1 MIDRTLTKR
10 IDSLSEDFK
19 ILLVTGARQVGKTT
33 ILKSLLT
40 PGRKYITLDNK
51 IARELAQSDPE
62 AFFIMNPLPC
72 MID

>member
-40 PGRKYITLDNK
+40 PGRKYITLDTK
-51 IARELAQSDPE
+51 
-62 AFFIMNPLPC
+62 
-72 MID
+72 